1 MKDTFDQLEQAHYD
15 YIERIQGNTNETE
28 DETMKCE
35 TWFDDITR
43 MYLENVYKARTWLT
57 QQGVGPPTVKVTPEL
72 SGSSQSSVSGLS
84 TEFVTL
90 LSLPRVD
97 IPSFNGDP
105 CDYQT
110 FITTFDQVIGN
121 VINDDQVKLTRLL
134 QYMSGEAAIAVKSY
148 ALMGGTSGY
157 AQAREVPIL

>member
-1 MKDTFDQLEQAHYD
+1 M
-15 YIERIQGNTNETE
+15 
-28 DETMKCE
+28 
-35 TWFDDITR
+35 
-43 MYLENVYKARTWLT
+43 
-57 QQGVGPPTVKVTPEL
+57 KVTPEL

-121 VINDDQVKLTRLL
+121 VINDDQVK
-134 QYMSGEAAIAVKSY
+134 
-148 ALMGGTSGY
+148 
-157 AQAREVPIL
+157 

>member
-1 MKDTFDQLEQAHYD
+1 MVKKEGRKSVLARHINTLRRLLVEEDTNGVVARLKSMKYTFDQLDQAQCD
-15 YIERIQGNTNETE
+15 YIESIQGNTNETE

-43 MYLENVYKARTWLT
+43 MYLQNVYKARTWLT

-72 SGSSQSSVSGLS
+72 SRSSQSSVSGLS

-90 LSLPRVD
+90 FSLPRVD
-97 IPSFNGDP
+97 FPSFNGDP

-121 VINDDQVKLTRLL
+121 VINDDQVK
-134 QYMSGEAAIAVKSY
+134 
-148 ALMGGTSGY
+148 
-157 AQAREVPIL
+157 